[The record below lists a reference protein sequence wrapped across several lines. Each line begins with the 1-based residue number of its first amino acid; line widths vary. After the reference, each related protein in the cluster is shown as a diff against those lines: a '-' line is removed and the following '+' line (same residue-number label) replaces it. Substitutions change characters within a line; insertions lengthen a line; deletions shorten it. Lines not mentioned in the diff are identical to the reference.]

1 MAEVLSVQLQP
12 DGQPYFSQPTL
23 SQSPL
28 RRSPPPPQTSLY
40 IGSPP
45 FSPRKQQ
52 FSPVEDN
59 SPLAH
64 SSPTSSISSASNS
77 QIELTPP
84 SSRASANPSFIS
96 YETSFDLGRDEDL
109 SFPAYGTSSAAFS
122 EDLEPPE
129 SPLSENSYTIPSPP
143 SDSTPTNTPETSLNV
158 VDDTAV
164 RPEPSRHV
172 DYLSHDWRE
181 EDIWSSWRYIVSK
194 RWHYGERSR
203 EENAS
208 WRTWAKQK
216 YRLRTVP
223 PDTLN
228 WYVDHPIL
236 PMQKVRE
243 WLT

>member
-1 MAEVLSVQLQP
+1 MQLQP
-12 DGQPYFSQPTL
+12 DGQPYFSQP
-23 SQSPL
+23 PL
-28 RRSPPPPQTSLY
+28 RRSPPPPPPPTLY
-40 IGSPP
+40 IGSPS

-52 FSPVEDN
+52 CSPVEDGC
-59 SPLAH
+59 PLTH
-64 SSPTSSISSASNS
+64 SSPTSSMSSASNS
-77 QIELTPP
+77 QIDLAQP

-96 YETSFDLGRDEDL
+96 CDTCFNLDPDDDL
-109 SFPAYGTSSAAFS
+109 SFPAYGRSTTAFP

-129 SPLSENSYTIPSPP
+129 SPLSENSYTVPSPP

-158 VDDTAV
+158 ADDTAV

-216 YRLRTVP
+216 YKLRTVS

-228 WYVDHPIL
+228 WYVSTRL
-236 PMQKVRE
+236 YFRQSG
-243 WLT
+243 